1 MKVSLRAAAMAASLG
16 LGAVSFMA
24 APAAAARVAKATAAT
39 VSGTIKSVDAS
50 AKTLT
55 LTTAKGDETFSI
67 GDKTSIHHGSK
78 TATVA
83 DRPARQSAL
92 HRLERH
98 EDVDVR
104 HGWRRTSQRRAQGG
118 VFVGKTEVGAALGRG
133 RRAGGVS
140 AR

>member
-1 MKVSLRAAAMAASLG
+1 
-16 LGAVSFMA
+16 MA

-55 LTTAKGDETFSI
+55 LTTAKGDETFSL

-78 TATVA
+78 AATVA
-83 DRPARQSAL
+83 DLSSLSGQPAKVHYTDSNGTKM
-92 HRLERH
+92 
-98 EDVDVR
+98 V
-104 HGWRRTSQRRAQGG
+104 TSVMVGGAHHRRAQGG
-118 VFVGKTEVGAALGRG
+118 VFVGKTEVGAAPGRG

-140 AR
+140 APLEPLEQRIQNYEQRARR

>member
-16 LGAVSFMA
+16 LGAVSIMA

-55 LTTAKGDETFSI
+55 LTTAKGDETFSV
-67 GDKTSIHHGSK
+67 GDKTSIHQGSK

-83 DRPARQSAL
+83 DLSSLTGQPAKVHYTDSNGTKMLTSVMVGGTHHSAE
-92 HRLERH
+92 H
-98 EDVDVR
+98 
-104 HGWRRTSQRRAQGG
+104 
-118 VFVGKTEVGAALGRG
+118 KAASS
-133 RRAGGVS
+133 S
-140 AR
+140 AKPK

>member
-16 LGAVSFMA
+16 LGAVSIMA

-67 GDKTSIHHGSK
+67 GDKTSIHQGSK
-78 TATVA
+78 TAT
-83 DRPARQSAL
+83 DLSSLTGQPAKVHYTDSNGMKMLTSVMVGGAHHSAE
-92 HRLERH
+92 H
-98 EDVDVR
+98 
-104 HGWRRTSQRRAQGG
+104 
-118 VFVGKTEVGAALGRG
+118 KAASS
-133 RRAGGVS
+133 S
-140 AR
+140 AKPK

>member
-16 LGAVSFMA
+16 LGAVSIMA

-83 DRPARQSAL
+83 DLSSLTGQPAKVHYTDSNGTKMLTSVMVGGAHHSAE
-92 HRLERH
+92 H
-98 EDVDVR
+98 
-104 HGWRRTSQRRAQGG
+104 
-118 VFVGKTEVGAALGRG
+118 KAASS
-133 RRAGGVS
+133 S
-140 AR
+140 AKPK